1 MPALKDIE
9 QPVAIAMWYVSWLW
23 RRYPGGG
30 FEDWDRALDE
40 LEERGYNAVRIDAFP
55 HLVARDRDGR
65 SVDVFHVP
73 AYLSEYPWPI
83 WRNQQPI
90 DINHREALVEFVSKC
105 RDRGIY
111 VALSSWMH
119 DAEPGRCEQ
128 VEGVAGLVGIWDE
141 TLTLLADNDCLGR
154 SSLSTCSTNT
164 RFGTGWNGC
173 ARSCARS
180 ARSGARS
187 LIHRAATVR
196 SRRRS
201 TGHSSATYSA
211 S

>member
-73 AYLSEYPWPI
+73 AYLSEFA
-83 WRNQQPI
+83 RT
-90 DINHREALVEFVSKC
+90 ESA
-105 RDRGIY
+105 
-111 VALSSWMH
+111 
-119 DAEPGRCEQ
+119 
-128 VEGVAGLVGIWDE
+128 
-141 TLTLLADNDCLGR
+141 LGR
-154 SSLSTCSTNT
+154 LPTADEVARACLMLASSD
-164 RFGTGWNGC
+164 
-173 ARSCARS
+173 AS
-180 ARSGARS
+180 AISGQC
-187 LIHRAATVR
+187 LNIDCGVLPQ
-196 SRRRS
+196 
-201 TGHSSATYSA
+201 
-211 S
+211 